1 MNKLKLISKMSKKLN
16 VKTEQVGEFLSCLS
30 DVVAEGLKEE
40 KKENPNSKVIKV
52 VIGNLGAVHL
62 KHRKEKVCKV
72 PKSDKV
78 VTLPARFVPVFK
90 ISKTFKDLASEDI

>member
-1 MNKLKLISKMSKKLN
+1 MNKLQLISKMSKKLN
-16 VKTEQVGEFLSCLS
+16 VKAEQVGEFLSCLS
-30 DVVAEGLKEE
+30 DVVVESLKEE
-40 KKENPNSKVIKV
+40 RQESPDSKVIKV

-62 KHRKEKVCKV
+62 RHRKEKVCKV

-90 ISKTFKDLASEDI
+90 ISKTFKDLTSEEI